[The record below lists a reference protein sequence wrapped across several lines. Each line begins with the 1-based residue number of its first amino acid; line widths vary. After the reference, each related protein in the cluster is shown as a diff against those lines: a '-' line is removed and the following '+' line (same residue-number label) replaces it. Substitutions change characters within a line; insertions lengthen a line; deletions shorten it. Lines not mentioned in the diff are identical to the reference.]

1 MPTLFGSA
9 IKRREDPRLITG
21 AATYVDDVKLPGL
34 TYAAILRSPYA
45 HARITSIDVS
55 AARKAPGVLAV
66 YTGADIKD
74 KVVPVPCAWNVPNCD
89 LKVPPHPLLA
99 YDKVRYVGDGVAMV
113 VAESRA
119 AARDAIDLIDVV
131 YDPLPGGVDP
141 QKIARPGAP
150 QLHDEV
156 PNNVGF
162 TWVVAG
168 GDAEQA
174 FNTAEVTVKQRIVQQ
189 RLLPTA
195 MEPRAAVATY
205 NKGTGQ
211 LTLWATSQN
220 PHIHRFLCSVMLK
233 LPEHRIRVI
242 APEVGGGFGSKIPA
256 YPDEA
261 LVSFAAMDLG
271 VPVKWTEDRSE
282 NYKVTIHGRDHVEYV
297 EMAGTRD
304 GTITG
309 IRTNV
314 YAGLGA
320 YASTAAPGIPTILH
334 GLVYSGAYRI
344 PNIHGTV
351 YGVYTSGAPVDA
363 YRGAG
368 RPEAAYLIERLVDI
382 YARKI
387 GMDPAEVRRKN
398 FIPKDQFPYTVATGI
413 TYDSG
418 DYEPALDKA
427 LRILDYPA
435 FRRQQEQA
443 RKEGRYLGVGV
454 ISYIEICGL
463 GPSQVAGA
471 VGFGGGL
478 YDSAVVRVYP
488 TGVVRVYI
496 GASPHGQGEET
507 TFAQIVAEEFGYPVE
522 NVEIV
527 HGDTETTP
535 QGWGTYGSRS
545 TAVCGSAVK
554 VAAQRVKEKA
564 KKIAA
569 HLLEAS
575 EQDIEWKDDAFR
587 VRGSPDQAKNFA
599 EVALMANVA
608 WNMPQGVEPG
618 LEASA
623 FFDPSNFVYPF
634 GSHVCTVEVDVD
646 TGEVRILRY
655 IAVDDCGPH
664 INPMI
669 VEGQIHGGVI
679 QGLGEG
685 LQEIALYDDDGQL
698 ITGTMMDYA
707 VPKASQM
714 PKLELDH
721 TVTPSPVNPLGI
733 KGCGE
738 AGTIASAACLVNA
751 VCDALAP
758 FGIVHIDKPLTPARV
773 WAAIQ
778 AARAGGGGNGGGHP
792 GVRPGASPADAQV
805 VPGAVGG
812 KESVQ

>member
-9 IKRREDPRLITG
+9 IKRREDPRLLTG
-21 AATYVDDVKLPGL
+21 SATYTDDIKLPGL
-34 TYAAILRSPYA
+34 TYAAFLRSPYA
-45 HARITSIDVS
+45 HARISAVDVRE
-55 AARKAPGVLAV
+55 ARKAPGVVAV

-74 KVVPVPCAWNVPNCD
+74 RAGPVPCAWNVPNCD
-89 LKVPPHPLLA
+89 LKIPAHPLLA
-99 YDKVRYVGDGVAMV
+99 FDTVRYVGDGVAMV

-119 AARDAIDLIDVV
+119 AARDALDLIDVS
-131 YDPLPGGVDP
+131 YDTLDAGVDP
-141 QKIARPGAP
+141 EKMAQPGAP
-150 QLHDEV
+150 QLHTDV
-156 PNNVGF
+156 PGNMAF

-168 GDAEQA
+168 GDAERA
-174 FNTAEVTVKQRIVQQ
+174 FQTAEVTVTQRIVQQ

-195 MEPRAAVATY
+195 MEPRAAVASY
-205 NKGTGQ
+205 NKGSGQ

-220 PHIHRFLCSVMLK
+220 PHIHRFLCSVMLR
-233 LPEHRIRVI
+233 LPEHRVRVI

-261 LVSFAAMDLG
+261 LVSFASMALG
-271 VPVKWTEDRSE
+271 RPVKWTEDRSE

-297 EMAGTRD
+297 EMCGTKD

-309 IRTNV
+309 LRTKV

-334 GLVYSGAYRI
+334 GLVYSGAYAI

-351 YGVYTSGAPVDA
+351 HGVYTNGTPVDA

-368 RPEAAYLIERLVDI
+368 RPEAAYLVERLVDI

-387 GMDPAEVRRKN
+387 GMDPVAVRRKN
-398 FIPKDQFPYTVATGI
+398 FIPKDKFPYTVATGV

-418 DYEPALDKA
+418 NYEPALDKA
-427 LRILDYPA
+427 LQILDYQA
-435 FRRQQEQA
+435 FRAQQAEA
-443 RKEGRYLGVGV
+443 RKQGRYLGVGV
-454 ISYIEICGL
+454 VSYIEICGA

-471 VGFGGGL
+471 VGFGGGQ
-478 YDSAVVRVYP
+478 YDSALVRVYP
-488 TGVVRVYI
+488 TGMVRVYI

-535 QGWGTYGSRS
+535 QGWGTYGSRT

-554 VAAQRVKEKA
+554 IATQRVKEKA
-564 KKIAA
+564 KRIAA
-569 HLLEAS
+569 HLLEAN
-575 EQDIEWKDDAFR
+575 EQDIEWKNDKFS
-587 VRGSPDQAKNFA
+587 VRGSPDQAKSFA

-608 WNMPQGVEPG
+608 WNMPAGVEPG
-618 LEASA
+618 LEATA

-634 GSHVCTVEVDVD
+634 GSHACTVEVDGE
-646 TGEVRILRY
+646 TGEVKILRY

-669 VEGQIHGGVI
+669 VQGQIHGGVI

-685 LQEIALYDDDGQL
+685 LQEICVYDDSCQL
-698 ITGTMMDYA
+698 LTGTMMDYA

-714 PKLELDH
+714 PHIETDY

-758 FGIVHIDKPLTPARV
+758 LGITHIDKPLTPARV

-778 AARAGGGGNGGGHP
+778 QAK
-792 GVRPGASPADAQV
+792 
-805 VPGAVGG
+805 GAVR
-812 KESVQ
+812 

>member
-1 MPTLFGSA
+1 MATIFGSA

-21 AATYVDDVKLPGL
+21 AATYTDDVKLPGL
-34 TYAAILRSPYA
+34 TYAAMLRSPYA
-45 HARITSIDVS
+45 HARITRIDTA
-55 AARKAPGVLAV
+55 AARRSPGVIAV

-74 KVVPVPCAWNVPNCD
+74 RVAPVPCAWNVPNCD
-89 LKVPPHPLLA
+89 LKVPAHPLLA
-99 YDKVRYVGDGVAMV
+99 YDRVRYVGDGVAMV
-113 VAESRA
+113 VATTRA
-119 AARDAIDLIDVV
+119 TARDAIDLIDVD
-131 YDPLPGGVDP
+131 YEPLEGGVDP
-141 QKIARPGAP
+141 EKMAADGAP
-150 QLHDEV
+150 QLHEDV
-156 PNNVGF
+156 PGNIAF

-168 GDAEQA
+168 GDADAA
-174 FNTAEVTVKQRIVQQ
+174 FRSAEVTVKERLVQQ

-195 MEPRAAVATY
+195 METRAAVASY
-205 NKGTGQ
+205 NKGSGH
-211 LTLWATSQN
+211 LTLWVTSQN

-233 LPEHRIRVI
+233 IPEHKLRVI

-261 LVSFAAMDLG
+261 LVALAAMDLG
-271 VPVKWTEDRSE
+271 RPVKWTEDRSE
-282 NYKVTIHGRDHVEYV
+282 NYKATTHGRDHVQHV
-297 EMAGTRD
+297 ELCGTRD
-304 GTITG
+304 GRITG
-309 IRTNV
+309 LRTLV

-334 GLVYSGAYRI
+334 GLVYSGPYTI
-344 PNIHGTV
+344 PNIHGTIH
-351 YGVYTSGAPVDA
+351 GVYTAGTPVDA

-387 GMDPAEVRRKN
+387 GMDPVEVRRRN
-398 FIPKDQFPYTVATGI
+398 FIPPDKFPYTVATGLV
-413 TYDSG
+413 YDSG
-418 DYEPALDKA
+418 NYEPALDKA
-427 LRILDYPA
+427 VKILDYPA
-435 FRRQQEQA
+435 FRRQQEDA
-443 RKEGRYLGVGV
+443 RRQGRYLGVGV

-478 YDSAVVRVYP
+478 YDSAIVRVYP

-522 NVEIV
+522 NIEIV

-569 HLLEAS
+569 HLMEAN
-575 EQDIEWKDDAFR
+575 EQDIEWQDGKFV
-587 VRGSPDQAKNFA
+587 VRGSPDQGKGFA

-608 WNMPQGVEPG
+608 WNMPAGVEPG

-634 GSHVCTVEVDVD
+634 GSHLCTVEVDAE
-646 TGEVRILRY
+646 TGEVKILRY
-655 IAVDDCGPH
+655 VAVDDCGPH

-669 VEGQIHGGVI
+669 VQGQIHGGVV
-679 QGLGEG
+679 QGIGEG
-685 LQEIALYDDDGQL
+685 LQEICIYDDSGQL
-698 ITGTMMDYA
+698 ATGTMMDYA

-714 PKLELDH
+714 PRIENDF
-721 TVTPSPVNPLGI
+721 TVTPSPVNPLGV

-751 VCDALAP
+751 VCDALSP
-758 FGIVHIDKPLTPARV
+758 LGILHIDKPVTPARV
-773 WAAIQ
+773 WAAMQ
-778 AARAGGGGNGGGHP
+778 AAKRVAP
-792 GVRPGASPADAQV
+792 
-805 VPGAVGG
+805 
-812 KESVQ
+812 